1 MKIVFL
7 LIGILGGVLG
17 GLGMGGGTILIPLLS
32 FTSLSQ
38 HTAQA
43 INLVSFIPMAIVSLV
58 IHAKNG
64 LVEKKGIF
72 AIIVPAV
79 AFAILGSIFASVI
92 KGKILKKCFGG
103 FLVILSVFSL
113 LSSQSKQGV
122 KSLKKSKKNQKKFFK
137 KF

>member
-1 MKIVFL
+1 M
-7 LIGILGGVLG
+7 LG

-32 FTSLSQ
+32 FTNVSQ

-58 IHAKNG
+58 IHIKNG

-72 AIIVPAV
+72 TIIVPAV
-79 AFAILGSIFASVI
+79 VFALLGSIIATII

-103 FLVILSVFSL
+103 FLVILSVFFL
-113 LSSQSKQGV
+113 LSSQSKQAV
-122 KSLKKSKKNQKKFFK
+122 KSLKKSKKNQ
-137 KF
+137 